1 MSDFQKAV
9 TNVVTGFSIAPLVLC
24 LCFSVAAIFIVE
36 GVVLKIAA
44 ILLSIMMSVVIYVL
58 PK

>member
-9 TNVVTGFSIAPLVLC
+9 TNVTTGLSIIPLVLC

-36 GVVLKIAA
+36 GVVLKVAT
-44 ILLSIMMSVVIYVL
+44 ILLSITMSIVIYVL